1 MYINF
6 NILKLFRES
15 TREFVRKEGFNVLYL
30 PSHSET
36 KPTQKE
42 DNMPPMEKMATDSDQ
57 REVRVPAGMGAPYR
71 WIHVAL
77 YSPSILCRETRA
89 DPEAAET

>member
-1 MYINF
+1 M
-6 NILKLFRES
+6 K
-15 TREFVRKEGFNVLYL
+15 VHYL

-71 WIHVAL
+71 
-77 YSPSILCRETRA
+77 
-89 DPEAAET
+89 